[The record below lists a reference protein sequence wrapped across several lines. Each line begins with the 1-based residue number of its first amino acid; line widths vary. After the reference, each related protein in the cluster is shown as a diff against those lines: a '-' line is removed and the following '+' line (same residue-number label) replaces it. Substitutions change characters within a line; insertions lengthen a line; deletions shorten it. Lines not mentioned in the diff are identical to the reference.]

1 MVLLL
6 ASQISPF
13 KLKGKKGEF
22 ATPPIFMMTATT
34 FVIAN
39 LSPVEEENNAASIN
53 VNRVEEQLINVTTA
67 VFVNSNDTWYRT
79 IGQLQSSDRVD
90 LFAYK
95 ETTAFWSSDIFSLD
109 TILLLLSFKF
119 FLRRLIQ
126 NLKTFLRDMSKTS
139 PKFLTGYQVTKMCRN
154 SIKDSEQNETEK
166 EKDRS
171 VFVKASKL

>member
-22 ATPPIFMMTATT
+22 ATPPIFMMTAIT

-39 LSPVEEENNAASIN
+39 FSPVEEENNAASIN

-95 ETTAFWSSDIFSLD
+95 ETTEFWSSDIFSLD
-109 TILLLLSFKF
+109 TILLLLSFK
-119 FLRRLIQ
+119 LIQ

-171 VFVKASKL
+171 VFVKASNM